1 MDTDSAKNNNY
12 HKLTT
17 YGVYLTL
24 LLNIALSVTSIINYL
39 EKSSEEIELND
50 KTILIIAITTII
62 FSVLVS
68 SLMIYTTIKKN
79 TNMHLWMSYLVYVSL
94 PLNIALSIPCIYD
107 YAKTDKIDRD
117 TNDQWLIW
125 ISSISL
131 VVSSFTFG
139 FGIYLHF
146 MPS

>member
-1 MDTDSAKNNNY
+1 MEKDSAANSKY
-12 HKLTT
+12 HKITT

-24 LLNIALSVTSIINYL
+24 LLNVALSITSLINYF

-50 KTILIIAITTII
+50 KTVLIISITTLI
-62 FSVLVS
+62 FSILVG

-79 TNMHLWMSYLVYVSL
+79 SKMHFWMSYLVYVSL
-94 PLNIALSIPCIYD
+94 PLNVALSIPCIYD

-117 TNDQWLIW
+117 TNDKWLIW

-131 VVSSFTFG
+131 IISTFTFG
-139 FGIYLHF
+139 FGIYLHIN
-146 MPS
+146 S